1 MSALQYCELL
11 AKGEVF
17 QKQPTMSVEE
27 APDRSRQEPNGVYP
41 VPVLSHSA
49 CGWQRRMLLKSQ
61 ADRILAKDNKS
72 GQSIARSVISSVK
85 ITNAAQWPQML
96 GGSRLGRSVQGPAQ
110 RMSTFWTV
118 PLRYALGTH

>member
-27 APDRSRQEPNGVYP
+27 APDRSRQEPNGVYH

-61 ADRILAKDNKS
+61 ADRILARHKHVETVF
-72 GQSIARSVISSVK
+72 GYAETGYCGTATATI
-85 ITNAAQWPQML
+85 L
-96 GGSRLGRSVQGPAQ
+96 QGYKVANDAIYNLSCW
-110 RMSTFWTV
+110 RGWLDF
-118 PLRYALGTH
+118 

>member
-27 APDRSRQEPNGVYP
+27 APDRSRQEPNDVYH

-61 ADRILAKDNKS
+61 ADRILARHSPLGEMRPPRRAAS
-72 GQSIARSVISSVK
+72 GD
-85 ITNAAQWPQML
+85 
-96 GGSRLGRSVQGPAQ
+96 
-110 RMSTFWTV
+110 
-118 PLRYALGTH
+118 